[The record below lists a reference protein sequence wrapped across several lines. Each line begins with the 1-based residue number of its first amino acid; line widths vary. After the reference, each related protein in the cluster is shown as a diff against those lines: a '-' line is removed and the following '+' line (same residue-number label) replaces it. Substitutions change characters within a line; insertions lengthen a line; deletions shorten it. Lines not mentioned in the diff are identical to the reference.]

1 MKNHLKVNFS
11 SDPDRRKKRVY
22 RVRGRVWVWKG
33 GGAGAWHFVTLPA
46 AQSREIKHRRGDTSR
61 GWGSVPVVVTLGRS
75 TWKTSIFPYSKVKA
89 YILPLKAEVRRKE
102 NVLAKQMIEFALS
115 I

>member
-1 MKNHLKVNFS
+1 MKNHLKVSFH
-11 SDPDRRKKRVY
+11 SDPAKRMKRAY

-33 GGAGAWHFVTLPA
+33 GGSGAWHFVTLPVA
-46 AQSREIKHRRGDTSR
+46 RSREIKHRHGDTSR

-75 TWKTSIFPYSKVKA
+75 TWKTSIFPYSKVNA

-102 NVLAKQMIEFALS
+102 SVLAKQTIEFTLS